1 MMELPKGE
9 KVNCEWFLNLLEEL
23 SADRSRSATPDLLL
37 GELPQ
42 LARDHVSQCSD
53 CRAAIAD
60 FAETRQLFHGL
71 ACDTPEP
78 GPWFT
83 RRVMN
88 SIAAQEHDAEER
100 QEGFWIG
107 VRRLAPRFVALATL
121 LLMLGGTW
129 AFQERRAANSRAL
142 EVSPVEGIF
151 ESAPSAPANDDIIAI
166 ASSSQEQAR

>member
-1 MMELPKGE
+1 MIELPKGE
-9 KVNCEWFLNLLEEL
+9 KVNCAWFLNLLEGL
-23 SADRSRSATPDLLL
+23 PSDRPGAATSELLL
-37 GELPQ
+37 AGLPQ
-42 LARDHVSQCSD
+42 LARDHLSQCSD
-53 CRAAIAD
+53 CRAAFTD
-60 FAETRQLFHGL
+60 FADTRQLFLEL
-71 ACDTPEP
+71 ARQSPEP

-88 SIAAQEHDAEER
+88 SIAAQEHEAEER

-142 EVSPVEGIF
+142 AMGPVEGIF
-151 ESAPSAPANDDIIAI
+151 ESAPSAPVNDDIIATTY
-166 ASSSQEQAR
+166 QEQTR

>member
-9 KVNCEWFLNLLEEL
+9 KVNCEWFVNLLEGL
-23 SADRSRSATPDLLL
+23 PADRSKSATPDLLL

-42 LARDHVSQCSD
+42 LARDHVSHCTD

-60 FAETRQLFHGL
+60 FAETRQLFRGL
-71 ACDTPEP
+71 ASDTPEP

-88 SIAAQEHDAEER
+88 SIVAQEHEAEER

-129 AFQERRAANSRAL
+129 AFQERRAANSRGLQVGPA
-142 EVSPVEGIF
+142 EGIF
-151 ESAPSAPANDDIIAI
+151 ESTPSAPVNDDIIAV
-166 ASSSQEQAR
+166 ASSYQEQAR

>member
-1 MMELPKGE
+1 MNELPKDE
-9 KVNCEWFLNLLEEL
+9 KVNCEWFLNLLEAL
-23 SADRSRSATPDLLL
+23 PADRLEMATSERLLT
-37 GELPQ
+37 ELPQ
-42 LARDHVSQCSD
+42 LARDHVSQCAD
-53 CRAAIAD
+53 CRAAVAD
-60 FAETRQLFHGL
+60 FADTRQLFHEL
-71 ACDTPEP
+71 SRKSLEP

-88 SIAAQEHDAEER
+88 SIAAHEHEAEER

-142 EVSPVEGIF
+142 EMGPAEGIF
-151 ESAPSAPANDDIIAI
+151 ESVPSTPINDDIIAI
-166 ASSSQEQAR
+166 ASSYQEQTR

>member
-9 KVNCEWFLNLLEEL
+9 KVNCELFLSLLDGL
-23 SADRSRSATPDLLL
+23 PSDGAPSVTPELLL
-37 GELPQ
+37 GQLPQ
-42 LARDHVSQCSD
+42 AAREHVSHCTE
-53 CRAAIAD
+53 CRAAVAD
-60 FAETRQLFHGL
+60 FTQTRELFREF
-71 ACDTPEP
+71 AQQTPEP

-88 SIAAQEHDAEER
+88 SIAAEELELEER

-142 EVSPVEGIF
+142 QLGPVEGIF
-151 ESAPSAPANDDIIAI
+151 ESAPSAPANDDIIAV
-166 ASSSQEQAR
+166 ASYQEQAR